1 MVIRGGWITYEDR
14 GLARKPTSNGNS
26 ISQQT
31 GRNILMVLRENAA
44 HKTFL
49 IQLGK
54 VTWGGRGD
62 VTNRLCAPAHS
73 SRNHRE
79 N

>member
-14 GLARKPTSNGNS
+14 RLAGKPTSNGNS

-49 IQLGK
+49 IQAGEGDLG
-54 VTWGGRGD
+54 WPR
-62 VTNRLCAPAHS
+62 
-73 SRNHRE
+73 
-79 N
+79 